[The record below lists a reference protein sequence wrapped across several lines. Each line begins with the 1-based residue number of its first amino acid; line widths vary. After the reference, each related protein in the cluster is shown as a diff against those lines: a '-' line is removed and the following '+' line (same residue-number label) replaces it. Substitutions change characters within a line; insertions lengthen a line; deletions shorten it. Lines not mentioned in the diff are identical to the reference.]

1 MAIDLQLTTLDVD
14 STSPNYSGDE
24 YVAML
29 SRLQGNIVKPHGRNF
44 SSHLF
49 LAFTL
54 ADIAAVKRWI
64 VASVL
69 PLITSA
75 QAQAAQ
81 SQLFRATGTDGGLF
95 GGFALSADGY
105 AALDLSLV
113 PDDPSFLRGMKH
125 PDPKATLGLNDP
137 PVPAWQDG
145 FQTSLHAMVM
155 LADDDQSVVTAAV
168 AALTASMAGVATI
181 VMDEPGAVFR
191 NARGNVIEHFGFADG
206 VSQPLFMASDI
217 EKQRMNGGL
226 ENYDPSAPLGSALL
240 KDPNGGPLA
249 FGSYLVFR
257 KLGQDVAAFRAQE
270 AALASALKLG
280 LDQPELAG
288 AYIVGRFRDGTP
300 VAMQPVDGWTN
311 EPDNFN
317 YDHDS
322 DGMRCPFHAH
332 ARKTNPRGDKE
343 REFGLPE
350 GEDRSR
356 RLARRAVSFGPLD
369 LSPAPGAQVGLL
381 FMCVQSSIVNQF
393 EFMQAIWANFT
404 DFLRPQ
410 TGLDGVIGQAAPG
423 AAQVAQSFPATWGV
437 RRNGTIPF
445 TFKSCVEMRGG
456 EYFFLPS
463 LESLALLQ
471 AVK

>member
-1 MAIDLQLTTLDVD
+1 MLIDLQLATLDAD
-14 STSPNYSGDE
+14 STSPNYSGDA

-29 SRLQGNIVKPHGRNF
+29 ARLQGNILKPHGRDF

-49 LAFTL
+49 IAFTPG
-54 ADIAAVKRWI
+54 DIAAVKRWI

-75 QAQAAQ
+75 QAQASQ
-81 SQLFRATGTDGGLF
+81 SALFRAGGDDGGLF
-95 GGFALSADGY
+95 GSFALSAEGY
-105 AALDLSLV
+105 AALGLTLL

-125 PDPKATLGLNDP
+125 LDPKAALGLNDP

-145 FQTSLHAMVM
+145 FQSSLHAMVM

-168 AALTASMAGVATI
+168 AALTASMAGVAT
-181 VMDEPGAVFR
+181 VVVEEPGAVFR

-206 VSQPLFMASDI
+206 VSQPLFMAGDV

-240 KDPNGGPLA
+240 KDPNGGSLA

-257 KLGQDVAAFRAQE
+257 KLAQDVAAFRAQE
-270 AALASALKLG
+270 AALASALKLEP
-280 LDQPELAG
+280 DQPELAG
-288 AYIVGRFRDGTP
+288 AYLVGRFRDGTP
-300 VAMQPVDGWTN
+300 VTMQPVDGWTN

-317 YDHDS
+317 YDHDA

-369 LSPAPGAQVGLL
+369 LARPPGAQVGLL

-393 EFMQAIWANFT
+393 EFMQAIWSNFT
-404 DFLRPQ
+404 DFLRPR

-423 AAQVAQSFPATWGV
+423 AAAVPQSFPATWGV
-437 RRNGTIPF
+437 RRSGTIAF
-445 TFKSCVEMRGG
+445 NLASCVDMRGG

-463 LESLALLQ
+463 LDSLALLQ
-471 AVK
+471 ALK